1 LAAANQSEELTGLL
15 NRCVIPLYSIR
26 SRRKGYEVS
35 TMKVLMDLAGMCGG
49 PVRPPLVTVTD
60 TEREELR
67 SILDSWSEFLD

>member
-1 LAAANQSEELTGLL
+1 
-15 NRCVIPLYSIR
+15 
-26 SRRKGYEVS
+26 
-35 TMKVLMDLAGMCGG
+35 MKVLMDLAGMCGG